1 MTFACRRSATLLWIA
16 LIVAMI
22 VIGGGIFVGQAH
34 AAPPHRR
41 LNDDDAQWQYYG
53 GDAGGTRHAASR
65 QLTPANV
72 DQLEIA
78 WTYRTGELGVGF
90 VRADKLSFE
99 ATPILVDDT
108 LYLSTPTN
116 IVIALDAASGKFRWR
131 HDPKTPRHLRYAE
144 ATSRGVSWWT
154 DESAEANAR
163 CAQRIF
169 IGTLDARLIALD
181 ARDGAPCLD
190 FGSNGSVDLAA
201 GARPTKRGQYLVTSP
216 PAVYRDLIITGAAIG
231 DNRGVELE
239 RGIVRAFDARTGAQ
253 RWSWDPIPNTSTE
266 ATTRGWTDESARRT
280 GGANA
285 WSILSVDAGRGLI
298 FVPTGSAS
306 PDFYGGERPGLNNF
320 ANSLVALRAETGELV
335 WYRQLI
341 HHDLWDYDLA
351 AQPMLIDFDREGKS
365 IPAVVQATKTGML
378 FVFDRE
384 TGEPVFEIVERP
396 VPTSNVPGEVAS
408 PTQPFPATPTLVS
421 HAAVT
426 PQDAWGLT
434 VIDRA
439 RCRELIGKFRSEGL
453 FTPPSLQGTI
463 LSPSYVGGVNWGSL
477 AFDHERQLILAA
489 VNHVPMVATLVPREQ
504 LKPMHDSES
513 YPDSEFAQQ
522 TGTPYGMRREM
533 LASPLGLPCTA
544 PPWGSL
550 AAVDLRRNAILWQ
563 VVLGSTR
570 DRTPWFVPSRTI
582 GMPNMGGPMV
592 TAGGLAFIGAATDN
606 YLRAFDIQTGRELWK
621 GRLPAGG
628 QATPMSYEVAGRQYV
643 VIAAGGHGGLKTK
656 QGDYVIA
663 FALPPAR

>member
-1 MTFACRRSATLLWIA
+1 MTFACRRPATLLWIVPIA
-16 LIVAMI
+16 PLIVML
-22 VIGGGIFVGQAH
+22 GGLLASQAL

-41 LNDDDAQWQYYG
+41 LNDDDAQWRFYG

-65 QLTPANV
+65 QITPGNV

-90 VRADKLSFE
+90 LRAEKLSFE
-99 ATPILVDDT
+99 ATPILVGDT
-108 LYLSTPTN
+108 LYVSTPTD
-116 IVIALDAASGKFRWR
+116 IVIALDAATGKFRWR
-131 HDPKTPRHLRYAE
+131 HDPKIPRHVHYAE
-144 ATSRGVSWWT
+144 ATSRGVAWWS
-154 DESAEANAR
+154 DESADANAR
-163 CAQRIF
+163 CSQRIF

-181 ARDGAPCLD
+181 ARNGAPCTD
-190 FGSNGSVDLAA
+190 FGRSGSVDLAA
-201 GARPTKRGQYLVTSP
+201 GARPTQRGEYLVTSP
-216 PAVYRDLIITGAAIG
+216 PAVYRDLIVTGSAIG

-239 RGIVRAFDARTGAQ
+239 RGIVRAFDARTGVQ
-253 RWSWDPIPNTSTE
+253 RWSWDPVPNTTAE
-266 ATTRGWTDESARRT
+266 ATTHGWTEESARRT

-285 WSILSVDAGRGLI
+285 WSMISVDAGRGLI

-306 PDFYGGERPGLNNF
+306 PDFYGGERPGLNNY
-320 ANSLVALRAETGELV
+320 ANSLVALRAETGERV
-335 WYRQLI
+335 WHRQLI

-351 AQPMLIDFDREGKS
+351 AQPMLIDFEREGKA

-396 VPTSNVPGEVAS
+396 VPASNVPGEVAS

-421 HAAVT
+421 HAAIT

-439 RCRELIGKFRSEGL
+439 RCRDLIGKYRSEGL

-463 LSPSYVGGVNWGSL
+463 LSPSFVGGVNWGSL
-477 AFDHERQLILAA
+477 AFDPDRQLILAA

-504 LKPMHDSES
+504 LKPMRDSAN
-513 YPDSEFAQQ
+513 YPNSEFAQQ

-570 DRTPWFVPSRTI
+570 DSTPWFVPSRTI
-582 GMPNMGGPMV
+582 GMPNMGGPLV
-592 TAGGLAFIGAATDN
+592 TAGGLVFIGAATDN
-606 YLRAFDIQTGRELWK
+606 YLRAFDIETGRELWK

-628 QATPMSYEVAGRQYV
+628 QATPMSYESGGRQFV

-656 QGDYVIA
+656 QGDYLIA

>member
-1 MTFACRRSATLLWIA
+1 MSSACRRLTTLSGIA
-16 LIVAMI
+16 LV
-22 VIGGGIFVGQAH
+22 VGLGGLAVGSLQ

-41 LNDDDAQWQYYG
+41 LNDDDAQWQHYG
-53 GDAGGTRHAASR
+53 GDAGGTRHAVSR
-65 QLTPANV
+65 QITPQNV
-72 DQLEIA
+72 EQLEIA
-78 WTYRTGELGVGF
+78 WTYRTGELGAGF
-90 VRADKLSFE
+90 VRADKLAFE
-99 ATPILVDDT
+99 ATPILIDDT
-108 LYLSTPTN
+108 LYLSTPTD
-116 IVIALDAASGKFRWR
+116 IVIALDAATGKHRWR
-131 HDPKTPRHLRYAE
+131 HDPKIARHVRYAE

-154 DESAEANAR
+154 DETAEAGTP
-163 CAQRIF
+163 CAQRIV

-181 ARDGAPCLD
+181 ARDGNRCAA
-190 FGSNGSVDLAA
+190 FGTDGSVDLTA
-201 GARPTKRGQYLVTSP
+201 GARPTERGQYLVTSP
-216 PAVYRDLIITGAAIG
+216 PAIYKDLVVVGSAIG

-253 RWSWDPIPNTSTE
+253 RWSWDPIP
-266 ATTRGWTDESARRT
+266 ATPADATARGWSEDSARRT

-285 WSILSVDAGRGLI
+285 WSIFSVDVGRGLI

-306 PDFYGGERPGLNNF
+306 PDFFGGERPGLNNY
-320 ANSLVALRAETGELV
+320 ANSLVALRAETGEVV
-335 WYRQLI
+335 WHRQLI

-351 AQPMLIDFDREGKS
+351 AQPMLIDFERDGKA

-396 VPTSNVPGEVAS
+396 VPPSNVPGELAS
-408 PTQPFPATPTLVS
+408 PTQPFPATPALVS
-421 HAAVT
+421 HAAIT

-439 RCRELIGKFRSEGL
+439 RCRELIGKYRSEGL

-463 LSPSYVGGVNWGSL
+463 LSPSFVGGVNWGSL
-477 AFDHERQLILAA
+477 AFDPERQLILAA
-489 VNHVPMVATLVPREQ
+489 VNHLPMVATLVPRAGFETMR
-504 LKPMHDSES
+504 KSGS
-513 YPDSEFAQQ
+513 YKDSEFAQQ

-550 AAVDLRRNAILWQ
+550 AAVDLRRNAIRWQ

-582 GMPNMGGPMV
+582 GMPNMGGPLV
-592 TAGGLAFIGAATDN
+592 TAGGLVFIGAATDN
-606 YLRAFDIQTGRELWK
+606 YLRAFDIATGSELWK

-628 QATPMSYEVAGRQYV
+628 QATPMSYELGGRQFV

-663 FALPPAR
+663 FALPPAS

>member
-1 MTFACRRSATLLWIA
+1 MTFACRRSATPLWNA
-16 LIVAMI
+16 LIVATI
-22 VIGGGIFVGQAH
+22 VIGGAGQAL
-34 AAPPHRR
+34 AAPSHRR

-53 GDAGGTRHAASR
+53 GDAGGTRHADSR
-65 QLTPANV
+65 QITADNV

-78 WTYRTGELGVGF
+78 WTVRTGELGVGF
-90 VRADKLSFE
+90 LRADKLSFE

-116 IVIALDAASGKFRWR
+116 IVVALDAATGKFRWR
-131 HDPKTPRHLRYAE
+131 HDPKTPRHLRYSE
-144 ATSRGVSWWT
+144 ATSRGVAWWT
-154 DESAEANAR
+154 DDAADASVR

-181 ARDGAPCLD
+181 ARDGAPCVD
-190 FGSNGSVDLAA
+190 FGSKGSVDLAA
-201 GARPTKRGQYLVTSP
+201 GARPTRRGEYLVTSP
-216 PAVYRDLIITGAAIG
+216 PAVYRDLIITGSAIG

-239 RGIVRAFDARTGAQ
+239 RGLVRAFDARTGVP

-266 ATTRGWTDESARRT
+266 ATARGWTEESARRT

-285 WSILSVDAGRGLI
+285 WSMLSVDAGRGLI
-298 FVPTGSAS
+298 FVPTGSPS

-335 WYRQLI
+335 WHRQLI

-351 AQPMLIDFDREGKS
+351 AQPMLIDFDHEGKS

-408 PTQPFPATPTLVS
+408 PTQPFPATPALVS
-421 HAAVT
+421 HASVT

-439 RCRELIGKFRSEGL
+439 KCRELIGKYRSEGL

-463 LSPSYVGGVNWGSL
+463 LSPSFVGGVNWGSL

-489 VNHVPMVATLVPREQ
+489 VNHVPMVATLVPRDQ
-504 LKPMHDSES
+504 LQPMQDSKS

-522 TGTPYGMRREM
+522 AGTPYGMRREM

-592 TAGGLAFIGAATDN
+592 TAGGLVFIGAATDN

-628 QATPMSYEVAGRQYV
+628 QATPMSYEVGGRQYV